1 MEQPMCRDSPGGDNI
16 AITGTAHGTRP
27 SRSIVAIWPI
37 LVTRTISRSRPGIRP
52 RPLLLTL
59 PPSHYC
65 ERARWAL
72 DLQGIVYDEEHLAPG
87 THLLRV
93 KRLGAAA
100 TSLPLLLLEDGLLCQ
115 GSDRIL
121 DWAGLSG
128 GDPEIERRLEQATA
142 PLIRQCL
149 YAGLLPD
156 PRSGI
161 RDVLLRGTSKRDA
174 TIGRMT
180 WPLLRRIM
188 AAGMNARPGLL
199 PDLIAQVDRELDW
212 FDRLLAERGDYLVGR
227 EFGRADLTTA
237 SLLAP
242 VALPQVEPVKS
253 LSAGIRWPRSLAP
266 FLARWSDRP
275 TLKWVRYVYDAH
287 RAPR

>member
-1 MEQPMCRDSPGGDNI
+1 MTDAPGAANEDC
-16 AITGTAHGTRP
+16 
-27 SRSIVAIWPI
+27 
-37 LVTRTISRSRPGIRP
+37 

-72 DLQGIVYDEEHLAPG
+72 DLQRIVYDEERLAPG

-100 TSLPLLLLEDGLLCQ
+100 TSLPLLLLEDGSLCQ

-121 DWAGLSG
+121 DWAGLPG
-128 GDPEIERRLEQATA
+128 GDPAIERRLEQETA

-149 YAGLLPD
+149 YAGLLSD

-174 TIGRMT
+174 TIGRLT

-188 AAGMNARPGLL
+188 AAGMNARPSLL
-199 PDLIAQVDRELDW
+199 PYLIAQVDHELDW
-212 FDRLLAERGDYLVGR
+212 FDRLLAERGDHLAGR
-227 EFGRADLTTA
+227 EFGRADLTAA

-266 FLARWSDRP
+266 SVARWSDRP
-275 TLKWVRYVYDAH
+275 TLKWVRHVYEAH
-287 RAPR
+287 RVPL

>member
-1 MEQPMCRDSPGGDNI
+1 MTDASGAENEDC
-16 AITGTAHGTRP
+16 
-27 SRSIVAIWPI
+27 
-37 LVTRTISRSRPGIRP
+37 

-72 DLQGIVYDEEHLAPG
+72 DLQGIVYDEERLAPG

-93 KRLGAAA
+93 KRLGAEA
-100 TSLPLLLLEDGLLCQ
+100 TSLPLLLLEDGSLCQ

-121 DWAGLSG
+121 DWVGLPG
-128 GDPEIERRLEQATA
+128 GDPEIERRLEQETA

-149 YAGLLPD
+149 YAGLLSD

-174 TIGRMT
+174 TIGRLT

-188 AAGMNARPGLL
+188 AAGMNARPRLL
-199 PDLIAQVDRELDW
+199 PDLIAQVEHELDW
-212 FDRLLAERGDYLVGR
+212 FDRLLAERGAHLAGR
-227 EFGRADLTTA
+227 EFGRADLTAA

-275 TLKWVRYVYDAH
+275 SLKWVRHVYEAH
-287 RAPR
+287 RVPL

>member
-1 MEQPMCRDSPGGDNI
+1 MRTPPMADAPR
-16 AITGTAHGTRP
+16 TAHEGR
-27 SRSIVAIWPI
+27 
-37 LVTRTISRSRPGIRP
+37 

-59 PPSHYC
+59 APSHYC

-72 DLQGIVYDEEHLAPG
+72 DAQAIVYVEERLAPG

-93 KRLGAAA
+93 KRLGASA
-100 TSLPLLLLEDGLLCQ
+100 TSLPLLLLGDGSLCQ

-121 DWAGLSG
+121 DWTGLPG
-128 GDPEIERRLEQATA
+128 GDPEIERRLEQKTA

-161 RDVLLRGTSKRDA
+161 RDVLLRGTRKRDA
-174 TIGRMT
+174 TIGWLT

-188 AAGMNARPGLL
+188 AAGMNARPHLL
-199 PDLIAQVDRELDW
+199 PDLIAQVDSEFDW
-212 FDRLLAERGDYLVGR
+212 FDRVLAERGDYLVGR
-227 EFGRADLTTA
+227 KFGRADLTAA

-242 VALPQVEPVKS
+242 VAVPQVEPVKS

-266 FLARWSDRP
+266 FLAKWSDRP
-275 TLKWVRYVYDAH
+275 TLKWVRHVYEAH
-287 RAPR
+287 RAPL